1 MKTKCYKYE
10 NSFEDVYEASSFCD
24 DAEYDNDVK
33 ENMVNESND
42 EQVSLK
48 RQGIHSEASAFKD
61 MSMRMKIMAI
71 GVKVDDLFAL
81 EEISNCFLIMVIPGL
96 H

>member
-48 RQGIHSEASAFKD
+48 RQGIHSEASAFKN
-61 MSMRMKIMAI
+61 MSMRMKITEMGI
-71 GVKVDDLFAL
+71 NVVDLFAL
-81 EEISNCFLIMVIPGL
+81 EQV
-96 H
+96 